1 MKFLL
6 FMLLLSTPV
15 FAADKILW
23 APSGDW
29 KILTTTSQKVNLND
43 TLYTTQDGKVG
54 IGVPTPSL
62 KLEVNGTVKA
72 TAAQI
77 DTISNT
83 AGTGAVTFSQ
93 GLTVTSGKVLKA
105 DSIQT
110 TSGSPPPGFVPIG
123 GMIAVMPTTA
133 GTWQPPATGA
143 IKDGFMRA
151 DGGSVPTCADCSIP
165 QGTVLPDMRQRYPK
179 GSNTGTSGAT
189 DGSNTVNAAF
199 TGSSGTY
206 SVSVPAHYHGFGTG
220 SGLGGGG
227 SVIRSNGGNYPS
239 RDVSLGSPYGTGYGT
254 CGSSDPIIS
263 IHMGEDDRKDGT
275 CGARVTMFA
284 IDHGHNGTIGLVT
297 GGQNGNAA
305 FSASGSNTPAGT
317 VAVTPTTGTAGNN
330 EPAYMEVVWVIR
342 VK

>member
-1 MKFLL
+1 MKRIILLTFLWSSSL
-6 FMLLLSTPV
+6 FAT
-15 FAADKILW
+15 DKILW

-62 KLEVNGTVKA
+62 KLEVSGTVKA

-133 GTWQPPATGA
+133 GTWQPQP
-143 IKDGFMRA
+143 
-151 DGGSVPTCADCSIP
+151 
-165 QGTVLPDMRQRYPK
+165 LE
-179 GSNTGTSGAT
+179 
-189 DGSNTVNAAF
+189 
-199 TGSSGTY
+199 
-206 SVSVPAHYHGFGTG
+206 
-220 SGLGGGG
+220 
-227 SVIRSNGGNYPS
+227 RS
-239 RDVSLGSPYGTGYGT
+239 R
-254 CGSSDPIIS
+254 
-263 IHMGEDDRKDGT
+263 M
-275 CGARVTMFA
+275 
-284 IDHGHNGTIGLVT
+284 
-297 GGQNGNAA
+297 
-305 FSASGSNTPAGT
+305 AS
-317 VAVTPTTGTAGNN
+317 
-330 EPAYMEVVWVIR
+330 
-342 VK
+342 